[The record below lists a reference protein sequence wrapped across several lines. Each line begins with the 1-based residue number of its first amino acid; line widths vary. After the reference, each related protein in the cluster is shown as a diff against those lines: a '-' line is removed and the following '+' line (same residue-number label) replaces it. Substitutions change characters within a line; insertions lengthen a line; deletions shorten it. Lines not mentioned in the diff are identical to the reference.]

1 MGSNNKKTSKY
12 KSAFHAAEVMSHDL
26 SLLRGKKQP
35 AFFDDSGIQ
44 GLLSTEE
51 IEEEVQQLK
60 KVDVDSY
67 IQRVV
72 NPSESKKRPSAPEV
86 IQQLG
91 GKMITEETEGP
102 LYTAE
107 IEFIISGQTR
117 RLGFI
122 AQNHKIQNG
131 VWAPNHHRKAAEK
144 VRFFASYSI
153 PLVTFMDTRSCRRCR
168 SKSGQP
174 VAQYFIPDQ

>member
-1 MGSNNKKTSKY
+1 MGSNNKKPSKN

-35 AFFDDSGIQ
+35 GFFDDSGIH
-44 GLLSTEE
+44 GLLSAEE
-51 IEEEVQQLK
+51 IEDEVQQLK

-91 GKMITEETEGP
+91 GKMVAEETEGP

-107 IEFIISGQTR
+107 IEFLISIN
-117 RLGFI
+117 FI
-122 AQNHKIQNG
+122 
-131 VWAPNHHRKAAEK
+131 
-144 VRFFASYSI
+144 
-153 PLVTFMDTRSCRRCR
+153 
-168 SKSGQP
+168 
-174 VAQYFIPDQ
+174 